1 MGRRNRRNNQR
12 GGGEASG
19 KLPWKSIRYQ
29 VFKYQE
35 YAPRA
40 LLLLAT

>member
-1 MGRRNRRNNQR
+1 MNRRSNQR
-12 GGGEASG
+12 DSGEASG
-19 KLPWKSIRYQ
+19 KVFWKSIRYQ

-40 LLLLAT
+40 LLLLVT